1 MNHPATQ
8 ARQQLGNTAR
18 QEISSTAVEALSRAF
33 REPQLAG
40 YIYWE
45 GKGGG
50 HPSSLHLYTE
60 GKGYR
65 EASGHPD
72 AALDLLHPLLEVG
85 VTRPR

>member
-45 GKGGG
+45 GKGEGTLAHHISIRKG
-50 HPSSLHLYTE
+50 RVTGKPPAIQTPRLTSS
-60 GKGYR
+60 
-65 EASGHPD
+65 
-72 AALDLLHPLLEVG
+72 
-85 VTRPR
+85 TRSLKWV